1 MRVTGHDVPRPMRQV
16 LERRSRAIAA
26 ALLLTLLALPAPPVA
41 VAPASLVDAQRVA
54 ASTTTGV
61 APAASV
67 PALPASFA
75 PGEVAPLA
83 WDRVL
88 EVARARR
95 LQSALD
101 AARAGGEIQG
111 VSAAVAHDG
120 ELVWSGTSGTDGA
133 GRPLTVGT
141 PMVIGSVTKTFMA
154 AAVLQLAEE
163 GRVDLEQPVS
173 HYLPELAVGDDVTVR
188 QLLDHTSGLADLFN
202 DATRTAI
209 EEHPEELWDTA
220 DVLEAVHGPLYE
232 PGEGWA
238 YANTNY
244 LILGLLVERAAGSPL
259 GDELGRRFFTPLD
272 LDHTGLISA
281 TEPDQALAPAWASI
295 FWASGAM
302 VSTTAELA
310 RWGDALYG
318 GRVLASDSLE
328 LMLAFNGDDHGLG
341 VQRLE
346 LAGVSGYGHTGLLH
360 RYTTLLLH
368 LPDERLTIALI
379 ANRARVD
386 LAELLS
392 AATDGGGSLL
402 GLAQQR

>member
-1 MRVTGHDVPRPMRQV
+1 MRQV

-41 VAPASLVDAQRVA
+41 VAPASLVNAERAA
-54 ASTTTGV
+54 ASTTIRH

-67 PALPASFA
+67 PAPPDRAVPGEVA
-75 PGEVAPLA
+75 PGELAPLA

-101 AARAGGEIQG
+101 AARAAGEIQG
-111 VSAAVAHDG
+111 VSAAVARDG

-141 PMVIGSVTKTFMA
+141 QMVIGSVTKTFMA
-154 AAVLQLAEE
+154 AAVIQLAEE
-163 GRVDLEQPVS
+163 GRVDLERPVTQ
-173 HYLPELAVGDDVTVR
+173 YLPELAVGDDVTVR

-209 EEHPEELWDTA
+209 EEHPERPWDTA
-220 DVLEAVHGPLYE
+220 EVLEAVHGPLDE
-232 PGEGWA
+232 PGKGWA

-272 LDHTGLISA
+272 LDQTRLISA

-318 GRVLASDSLE
+318 GRILAPDSLE

-346 LAGVSGYGHTGLLH
+346 LAGVTGYGHTGLLH